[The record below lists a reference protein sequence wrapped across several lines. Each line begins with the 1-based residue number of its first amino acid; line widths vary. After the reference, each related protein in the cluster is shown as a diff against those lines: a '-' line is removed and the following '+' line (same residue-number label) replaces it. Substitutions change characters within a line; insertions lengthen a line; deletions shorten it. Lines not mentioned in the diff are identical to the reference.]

1 MKKQQLIDQRAG
13 KMLKSAPKKP
23 IGKTEIVPDWMEDNR
38 RHWEAKEAAR
48 KEALDKRI
56 EEMGGLEAYRQ
67 HVLAKIGLA

>member
-1 MKKQQLIDQRAG
+1 MLSYFFRLVQDQ
-13 KMLKSAPKKP
+13 S
-23 IGKTEIVPDWMEDNR
+23 ITMEDNQ